1 VFVCKLRCSKDDL
14 HYIFQERGACLCSFK
29 LACQLRNRQSRMK
42 ANGSYFPSQNEAH
55 RVFAIKRLIADLK
68 EVKEHPLANVC
79 ALPVHDNLFEWHGNL
94 QGNRSILH
102 FILRFSADYPL
113 HPPRIQICTQLDH
126 PNVESVN
133 EHSSICLDL
142 LDNLTHSQVCLL
154 SLCAITNRGL
164 NAKPYQGWSS
174 AYSVQSLLMQLSI
187 FLHDSEGWY

>member
-1 VFVCKLRCSKDDL
+1 
-14 HYIFQERGACLCSFK
+14 
-29 LACQLRNRQSRMK
+29 MK

-133 EHSSICLDL
+133 EYSSICLDL
-142 LDNLTHSQVCLL
+142 LDNLTHSQVC
-154 SLCAITNRGL
+154 
-164 NAKPYQGWSS
+164 
-174 AYSVQSLLMQLSI
+174 
-187 FLHDSEGWY
+187 